1 MKELAFAVGGAYLC
15 MFIFVIALFF
25 ISNKQQSKIEG
36 LEARIQVMEQ
46 KSFGGKR
53 KPKADGYKCP
63 VCGRYLFDK
72 PPFCDKCGI
81 ALDWGTNDDSTNS
94 KK

>member
-1 MKELAFAVGGAYLC
+1 MNESMVASLICDAGI
-15 MFIFVIALFF
+15 IFVIFV
-25 ISNKQQSKIEG
+25 IVCVVNKIRNKVDG

-53 KPKADGYKCP
+53 KPKVDGYKCP

-72 PPFCDKCGI
+72 PPFCDKCGT
-81 ALDWGTNDDSTNS
+81 ALDWGNDDDSANS